1 MAENP
6 TVVQVRA
13 LCQEAKSRY
22 SGIESD
28 ISAMENRQR
37 TVEQAIGNLEN
48 KIKMKD
54 MAIQGRETQIHEAQ
68 RRIQQYQ
75 AEYASLIDQAAF
87 ADSEE
92 EKQAVQARVQQLRQM
107 AMQEQSRIEKMQRE
121 VQQLSSER
129 ENLKAERLNQ
139 KKNLEALK
147 GKLSEVRKNC
157 ARVGKTL
164 CTGGNILAM
173 IASQMNHQATA
184 FERGQTVKFHSAF
197 AGAAQWRSQE
207 AQKVNAE
214 GAEAIAVGQRYKK
227 LASNSSNDHDRDE
240 RER

>member
-6 TVVQVRA
+6 TVVQVRT

-22 SGIESD
+22 SGIESA
-28 ISAMENRQR
+28 ISTMENRKR
-37 TVEQAIGNLEN
+37 TVEQAISNLES
-48 KIKMKD
+48 KIKQKD
-54 MAIQGRETQIHEAQ
+54 MAIQGRETQIREAQ

-87 ADSEE
+87 ANSEE
-92 EKQAVQARVQQLRQM
+92 EKQAIQARVQQLRQM

-129 ENLKAERLNQ
+129 ESLKAERLNQ

-147 GKLSEVRKNC
+147 GKLAEVRKSC

-164 CTGGNILAM
+164 CTGGNLVAS
-173 IASQMNHQATA
+173 IASQMNQQVSAL
-184 FERGQTVKFHSAF
+184 ERGQAVKYHSAF
-197 AGAAQWRSQE
+197 VEAAQWRSQE